1 MEACAG
7 GRRSGTAPPRRPGN
21 GVDKSMVLDIRPLR
35 TLAPAF
41 PNPPQAPPFLS
52 SSPFGPFP
60 PGFSPFYPFG
70 TAARG
75 ARGWPPYSQ
84 EQQVEETSFTAPNQ
98 GGRFQT
104 PAAAVPLRSFGM
116 PGTEPG
122 AYVAG
127 ASNGDAGGSSLGIG
141 NEKFT
146 RTKKRPAPRVHRS
159 NPPQKKERKQRD
171 PLSVAALQNSA
182 LGLSPAQKEDGDREL
197 VEYVLLKFDAVRRRL
212 SQFDDSKEVASGITR
227 RPDLKSG
234 SIMLTAGIR
243 TNARKRIGE
252 VPGVEIGDIF
262 FFRMELCMVGL
273 HAPSMG
279 GIDYMHVKGKRGI
292 GEAISIVSSGEY
304 EDDAEDKDVLIYTGQ
319 GGNLGIGFD
328 MRKDKEVHDQKLVR
342 GNLALDR
349 SSQIGNVIR
358 VVRGIKESV
367 NSGTKVYVYDGL
379 YRIHEKWLEKTKSGV
394 NSFKYKFVRSQGQ
407 PSAFA
412 VWQSVQMW
420 KAGTASRPGLIFP
433 DLTCGAESTPVSLVN
448 DIDGEKG
455 PSHFTY
461 LSTVRYPNT
470 FNLAQP
476 FSGCSCQKECSADD
490 LNCSCIRRN
499 GGDFPYTT
507 NGVLV
512 CRKPLVYECGP
523 SCLCS
528 PNCKNRV
535 SQTGLKVRL
544 EVFKTKDKGW
554 AVRSWDPIRSGTFI
568 CEYAGDVIDQP
579 RFDGNEGVNYDF
591 VFNSTHTTDRPFK
604 WNYDAVLAGEEAQGE
619 PNEEYNI
626 PFSLVISAGDAGNVG
641 RFMNHSCSANLFW
654 QPVVYEHN
662 SKSFVHIA
670 FFAMRHIPPMT
681 ELTYDYGISRSERKI
696 KRCLCR
702 SPKCR
707 GYFA

>member
-1 MEACAG
+1 
-7 GRRSGTAPPRRPGN
+7 
-21 GVDKSMVLDIRPLR
+21 
-35 TLAPAF
+35 
-41 PNPPQAPPFLS
+41 
-52 SSPFGPFP
+52 
-60 PGFSPFYPFG
+60 
-70 TAARG
+70 
-75 ARGWPPYSQ
+75 
-84 EQQVEETSFTAPNQ
+84 
-98 GGRFQT
+98 
-104 PAAAVPLRSFGM
+104 
-116 PGTEPG
+116 
-122 AYVAG
+122 
-127 ASNGDAGGSSLGIG
+127 
-141 NEKFT
+141 
-146 RTKKRPAPRVHRS
+146 
-159 NPPQKKERKQRD
+159 
-171 PLSVAALQNSA
+171 
-182 LGLSPAQKEDGDREL
+182 
-197 VEYVLLKFDAVRRRL
+197 
-212 SQFDDSKEVASGITR
+212 
-227 RPDLKSG
+227 
-234 SIMLTAGIR
+234 
-243 TNARKRIGE
+243 
-252 VPGVEIGDIF
+252 
-262 FFRMELCMVGL
+262 MELCMVGL

-279 GIDYMHVKGKRGI
+279 GIDYMHVKGKRGS

-304 EDDAEDKDVLIYTGQ
+304 EDDAEDEDVLIYTGQ

-349 SSQIGNVIR
+349 SSQIGNEIR

-420 KAGTASRPGLIFP
+420 KAGTASRPGLILP

-490 LNCSCIRRN
+490 LNCSCICRN

-512 CRKPLVYECGP
+512 SRKPLVYECGP

-544 EVFKTKDKGW
+544 EVFKTKDRGW

-568 CEYAGDVIDQP
+568 CEFSGDVIDQP
-579 RFDGNEGVNYDF
+579 RSDGNEGVNYDF
-591 VFNSTHTTDRPFK
+591 VFDSTRTTDRPFK
-604 WNYDAVLAGEEAQGE
+604 WNYDAVLTGEEAQGE
-619 PNEEYNI
+619 SNEEYNI
-626 PFSLVISAGDAGNVG
+626 PFSLVISAGDAGNTSYQRMGLGYSVWFTKG
-641 RFMNHSCSANLFW
+641 YALTKHILWQRFWLLEYF
-654 QPVVYEHN
+654 
-662 SKSFVHIA
+662 
-670 FFAMRHIPPMT
+670 
-681 ELTYDYGISRSERKI
+681 DGSEGV
-696 KRCLCR
+696 
-702 SPKCR
+702 S
-707 GYFA
+707 